1 MYKVTV
7 DGTTHEVLVEEE
19 TGNIAAVKPV
29 LPDVLAA
36 PEPAIEVR
44 AKLPG
49 NVYEVFCAV
58 GDRVK
63 KGETLLILEAMKMES
78 PVTAPTDGTIVSFE
92 VEKGHTVQSGQ
103 LLVTLK

>member
-1 MYKVTV
+1 
-7 DGTTHEVLVEEE
+7 
-19 TGNIAAVKPV
+19 
-29 LPDVLAA
+29 LPDELAA

-49 NVYEVFCAV
+49 NVYEVFCAL

-78 PVTAPTDGTIVSFE
+78 PVTAPTDGTIATLD
-92 VEKGHTVQSGQ
+92 VEKGQTVQSGQ
-103 LLVTLK
+103 LLATMK